1 MSAPVRPWE
10 CWNCRQRETKQQFPS
25 FPRVERPRA
34 NPGSR
39 RGLSCM
45 RALRSLVLALS
56 AGYTARA
63 EPEPEVRRARPRA
76 AILLFGLAFRNPA
89 QCGPSV
95 VARVAAPLRDAGFD
109 VVTLAH
115 SPTVAKL
122 QYARTKEACGALGTR
137 VRDLAPFGADRVV
150 THEQAHI
157 DARLASLDAADGG
170 GGAARFLARGDH
182 DSEAG
187 AKGHAVRNA
196 LRALWSLREVT
207 RAAERAA
214 PDAALW
220 VMLRADLEYL
230 TNVTDARALAADAR
244 TGSTPSWHCNGG
256 VNDRVFAGPPAI
268 AREFGLRYDRLGE
281 CASGSGTRRRR
292 GDVTLTPSHP
302 PPLAFSLPP
311 RAPRRVL
318 QRDDGA
324 APQRVV
330 RVVGAAVRVLAT
342 AGAARRAPAVRPQPA
357 QSGRGGIPE
366 HARAERPGGR
376 ATSPRSAAIGTRR
389 VPRGHADRPV
399 QTRECPLRAPQRV
412 RVHRAGGAPEH
423 AQEAAA
429 EQGRLKG

>member
-1 MSAPVRPWE
+1 MTP
-10 CWNCRQRETKQQFPS
+10 
-25 FPRVERPRA
+25 
-34 NPGSR
+34 
-39 RGLSCM
+39 
-45 RALRSLVLALS
+45 RALRRAWRRAVALAL
-56 AGYTARA
+56 ALLAPRCCGG
-63 EPEPEVRRARPRA
+63 PERTPPRGGDAPPPRA
-76 AILLFGLAFRNPA
+76 AVLLFGLAFRNPRV
-89 QCGPSV
+89 CGPSV
-95 VARVAAPLRDAGFD
+95 AARVVEPLRADGFA
-109 VVTLAH
+109 VTVLAH
-115 SPTVAKL
+115 SPRVGEL
-122 QYARTKEACGALGTR
+122 RYARTAEACALAT
-137 VRDLAPFGADRVV
+137 DLSAYGADVV
-150 THEQAHI
+150 ALDDQDAI
-157 DARLASLDAADGG
+157 DRRIAAEP
-170 GGAARFLARGDH
+170 AARAFLARGDH
-182 DSEAG
+182 DSEKGAG
-187 AKGHAVRNA
+187 GHAVRNA

-342 AGAARRAPAVRPQPA
+342 AGAARRAPAVRRQPA

-389 VPRGHADRPV
+389 VPRGHADWAV
-399 QTRECPLRAPQRV
+399 QARECPLRAPQCV
-412 RVHRAGGAPEH
+412 RVHRAGGAPER
-423 AQEAAA
+423 AGASQEAAD
-429 EQGRLKG
+429 EQGRLQGSAPTRRVVISARTNNYVQGRRCILRKSGHGQSRA